1 MTPAS
6 IADGPA
12 AVPEI
17 RAIFIGASAGGVDA
31 VGALLG
37 ALPTPFAP
45 AVVVVLHI
53 PANRPSLLADL
64 FAARCR
70 LPVREALDKEHVEGG
85 TVYVAPPGYH
95 LLVEREG
102 TFALSQDAPVAF
114 SRPSIDVLF
123 DSAAAAYGPHALAI
137 VLTGGNQDGAEGV
150 AAIRAA
156 GGRGWVQDPSEA
168 VAPTMPQAVI
178 DQAGADLVL
187 PIRDMAERL
196 ANLRSGRGAAL

>member
-6 IADGPA
+6 NIGAAA

-17 RAIFIGASAGGVDA
+17 RAIFIGASAGGVEA

-37 ALPTPFAP
+37 ALPKPFAP
-45 AVVVVLHI
+45 AVIVVLHI
-53 PANRPSLLADL
+53 PPNRPSLLADL
-64 FAARCR
+64 FAARCQ
-70 LPVREALDKEHVEGG
+70 LPVHEALDKEHVESG

-102 TFALSQDAPVAF
+102 TLALSQDAPVAF

-137 VLTGGNQDGAEGV
+137 VLTGANDDGAEGV
-150 AAIRAA
+150 AAIREA
-156 GGRGWVQDPSEA
+156 GGRAWVQDPREA
-168 VAPTMPQAVI
+168 VASAMPQAVL
-178 DQAGADLVL
+178 DRAGADLVL
-187 PIRDMAERL
+187 PLRDMGERL